1 MVRLGESPALLTR
14 IWGGGSVGH
23 ERVRVCLGAGVVASG
38 GGHVGGRVL
47 AAVGRCV
54 HGCSRLRAAGGAGT
68 GVVAA
73 AVVDVG
79 GGGGGAG
86 GGGGGAGGG
95 VGETAARVQELLVG
109 CCRRVSATSQ
119 PVN

>member
-14 IWGGGSVGH
+14 IWGCGSVGH

-86 GGGGGAGGG
+86 GG